1 MAIELA
7 AERKS
12 NKDKSKFIEELQVEN
27 DRLLARTVELED
39 DLGKLTKKIDK
50 MEKQIQEQ
58 DRVI

>member
-50 MEKQIQEQ
+50 MEKQIQ
-58 DRVI
+58 